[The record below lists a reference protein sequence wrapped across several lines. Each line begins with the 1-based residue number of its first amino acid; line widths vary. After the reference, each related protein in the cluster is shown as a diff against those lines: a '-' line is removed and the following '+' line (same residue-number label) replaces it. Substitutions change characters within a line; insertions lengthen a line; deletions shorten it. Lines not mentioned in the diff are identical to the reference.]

1 MGLPKRGIRMA
12 STEET
17 KFRKLKNFNLS
28 MGFLHLIQGGIMLW
42 LSPPGK
48 GPIFTN
54 FISGMNGGQP
64 VFIHD
69 QIASIPLG
77 PLVASF
83 LFVSAIAHFSLAT
96 FGYKWYVEH
105 LKRKMNPARWYEYAI
120 SSSIMIVV
128 IAMQVG
134 IFELSTLMLI
144 FSLNAT
150 MNLFGMMMELH
161 NQTTKRT
168 DWTAYIYGC
177 FAGVVPWTVI
187 GIYFFGAVLKD
198 PGAVPTFVY
207 LIFPILAGFF
217 NIFALNMVL
226 QYRGKGKWADYL
238 YGEKVYIILSLT
250 AKSTLAWLVFGGT
263 YRF

>member
-1 MGLPKRGIRMA
+1 MDPA
-12 STEET
+12 EET
-17 KFRKLKNFNLS
+17 KFRKLKNFNLA
-28 MGFLHLIQGGIMLW
+28 MGFLHLIQGGVMLW
-42 LSPPGK
+42 LSPQGK
-48 GPIFTN
+48 GPIFAD
-54 FISGMNGGQP
+54 FITGFENGQP
-64 VFIHD
+64 VLAHD
-69 QIASIPLG
+69 QIASIALG

-83 LFVSAIAHFSLAT
+83 LFVSAIAHFSLST
-96 FGYKWYVEH
+96 FGFKWYVEH
-105 LKRKMNPARWYEYAI
+105 LKRNINPARWGEYAI

-161 NQTTKRT
+161 NQTTKKI
-168 DWTAYIYGC
+168 DWTAFIFGC
-177 FAGVVPWTVI
+177 FAGVVPWIVI
-187 GIYFFGAVLKD
+187 GIYFFGAILKD

-207 LIFPILAGFF
+207 LIFPILAAFF

-226 QYRGKGKWADYL
+226 QYRAKGRWADYL
-238 YGEKVYIILSLT
+238 FGERVYIILSLT
-250 AKSTLAWLVFGGT
+250 AKSTLAWFVFGGT

>member
-1 MGLPKRGIRMA
+1 MG
-12 STEET
+12 STEDI
-17 KFRKLKNFNLS
+17 KFEKLKRFNLV

-48 GPIFTN
+48 GPIFTD
-54 FISGMNGGQP
+54 FITGFENGSPIFVQ
-64 VFIHD
+64 D
-69 QIASIPLG
+69 QIASISLG

-83 LFVSAIAHFSLAT
+83 LFVSAIAHLSLST

-105 LKRKMNPARWYEYAI
+105 LKKGTNPARWGEYAI
-120 SSSIMIVV
+120 SSSIMIVL

-134 IFELSTLMLI
+134 MFELSTLMLI

-150 MNLFGMMMELH
+150 MNLFGWMMELH
-161 NQTTKRT
+161 NQTTKKT
-168 DWTAYIYGC
+168 DWTAYIFGC
-177 FAGVVPWTVI
+177 FAGIVPWIVI
-187 GIYFFGAVLKD
+187 GIYFFGAVLRD
-198 PGAVPTFVY
+198 GSSVPTFVY
-207 LIFPILAGFF
+207 LIFPILAAFF

-226 QYRGKGKWADYL
+226 QYRAKGRWADYL
-238 YGEKVYIILSLT
+238 FGEKVYIILSLT